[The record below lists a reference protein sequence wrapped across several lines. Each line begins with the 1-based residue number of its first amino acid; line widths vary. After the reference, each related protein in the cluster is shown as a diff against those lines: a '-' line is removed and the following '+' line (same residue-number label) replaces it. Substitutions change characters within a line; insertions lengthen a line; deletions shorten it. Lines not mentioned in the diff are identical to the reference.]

1 MTKNNDKL
9 SKQDSEIL
17 LKNLLKQKVHFRKSS
32 LKPGN
37 TILTL
42 YDAKYDAPYDARPL
56 FLVLAV
62 SHYHVLGLNFHWLP
76 VSMRMKLIYAILK
89 MNTSNIK
96 KNKPLEF
103 SYKHLKP
110 FLRRF
115 NYAPCVRMYI
125 RSRFAQKGVVVH
137 PENLVKI
144 ARLDTAIFTGISPE
158 KAYALAR
165 RKTKLR

>member
-17 LKNLLKQKVHFRKSS
+17 LKNLLKQKVYFRRSS

-42 YDAKYDAPYDARPL
+42 YNAKYDAPYDARPL

-62 SHYHVLGLNFHWLP
+62 SRSRVLGLNFHWLP

-115 NYAPCVRMYI
+115 NYAPCVRLYI
-125 RSRFAQKGVVVH
+125 RRRFAQKGVVVH

-165 RKTKLR
+165 NKTKSR